1 MLFNIHDLTWDDEIL
16 KILKIPRVML
26 PEVKG
31 NSEVYGKTAHY
42 HFYGSEVPISGMA
55 GDQQSALFGQ
65 LALKSGMVKNT
76 YGTGSFIVMNTGEK
90 PIMSANNLLTTV
102 AYGINGKV
110 NYALE
115 GSVFVS
121 GSAIQWLRD
130 SMHLIDNAA
139 ASEEAAMQS
148 ISQDEVYVVPA
159 FTGLGAPY
167 WDADARGSVFGL
179 TRGTSRNDF
188 IKAVLQS
195 LAYQTRD
202 VVDTMYRDTKIKIPV
217 LRVDGGASMNNY
229 LMQFQSDIL
238 DTPLE
243 RAADVETT
251 AMGAAFLAGLAVG
264 FWEDT
269 DELKEIFKIGKRFEP
284 KMETEERDRLYTGWQ
299 HAVKATMA
307 FKYAPNKE

>member
-1 MLFNIHDLTWDDEIL
+1 
-16 KILKIPRVML
+16 
-26 PEVKG
+26 
-31 NSEVYGKTAHY
+31 
-42 HFYGSEVPISGMA
+42 
-55 GDQQSALFGQ
+55 
-65 LALKSGMVKNT
+65 
-76 YGTGSFIVMNTGEK
+76 MNTGEK

-148 ISQDEVYVVPA
+148 TSQDEVYVVPA

-179 TRGTSRNDF
+179 TRGTNRNDF

-269 DELKEIFKIGKRFEP
+269 DELKQIFKIGKKFEP

-307 FKYAPNKE
+307 FKYAPNKD